1 MRVAVYEH
9 EGGGRVPLLEL
20 AKSSSTYLVSDK
32 TCVRNMALFLAHKK
46 SVKRIVSN
54 AMSKGIFDR
63 NLTKDV
69 FWKDTAFVTG
79 LKNRFEGLET

>member
-1 MRVAVYEH
+1 M
-9 EGGGRVPLLEL
+9 
-20 AKSSSTYLVSDK
+20 
-32 TCVRNMALFLAHKK
+32 
-46 SVKRIVSN
+46 KRIVSN
-54 AMSKGIFDR
+54 AMSKGIFNR